1 MFLILAGDR
10 RIDCRIRGFKGRPSP
25 QAGANQNKIEQFCL
39 LAVVFAGGGA
49 MQSRKQQLE
58 QSRRLLEEVGDA
70 TTKAKLQE
78 LSEELEKERMRNEKL
93 S

>member
-1 MFLILAGDR
+1 
-10 RIDCRIRGFKGRPSP
+10 
-25 QAGANQNKIEQFCL
+25 
-39 LAVVFAGGGA
+39 

-78 LSEELEKERMRNEKL
+78 LSEEQSEELSEELEKERMRNEKL

>member
-1 MFLILAGDR
+1 
-10 RIDCRIRGFKGRPSP
+10 
-25 QAGANQNKIEQFCL
+25 
-39 LAVVFAGGGA
+39 

-78 LSEELEKERMRNEKL
+78 LSEDWRKSGCETR